1 MTAPDEAKAP
11 VALAIVVPMLD
22 EAATL
27 PELLAHL
34 AVWRDRGCEIV
45 LVDGGSRDDSVAIA
59 RAAGFRVMVAERGRA
74 CQMNAGARACG
85 GAILLF
91 LHADTR
97 LPAEADTKVR
107 VALEGGVQVPAGPS
121 AARTRSARCAHAW
134 GRFDVRIDGRPRM
147 LRVVAALMN
156 LRSRSSGIATGDQ
169 AVFVRRDVFEALG
182 GFPDQP
188 LMEDIELSRRLL
200 RVSRPAC
207 LRARVRTSGR
217 RWEQRGVW
225 RTIFLMWR
233 LRWAYWRGV
242 PAERLAEAYR

>member
-1 MTAPDEAKAP
+1 MATAEVEGGAG
-11 VALAIVVPMLD
+11 ALAIVVPMLD

-27 PELLAHL
+27 PALLVHL
-34 AVWRDRGCEIV
+34 AGWRARGCEVV
-45 LVDGGSRDDSVAIA
+45 LVDGGSRDDSVEMA
-59 RAAGFRVMVAERGRA
+59 RAAGFRVLIAERGRA
-74 CQMNAGARACG
+74 RQMNAGAQACG
-85 GAILLF
+85 RALLLF

-97 LPAEADTKVR
+97 LPEAADAV
-107 VALEGGVQVPAGPS
+107 VCAALAVQ
-121 AARTRSARCAHAW
+121 AW
-134 GRFDVRIDGRPRM
+134 GRFDVHIDGRPRM

-156 LRSRSSGIATGDQ
+156 LRSRLSGIATGDQ
-169 AVFVRRDVFEALG
+169 AIFVRRDVFEAVG

-188 LMEDIELSRRLL
+188 LMEDIELSCRLL

-225 RTIFLMWR
+225 RTIALMWR

>member
-1 MTAPDEAKAP
+1 MATPEVEARAG
-11 VALAIVVPMLD
+11 ALAIVVPMLD

-27 PELLAHL
+27 PALLVHL
-34 AVWRDRGCEIV
+34 AGWRARGCEVV
-45 LVDGGSRDDSVAIA
+45 LVDGGSRDDSVEMA
-59 RAAGFRVMVAERGRA
+59 RAAGFRVLIAERGRA
-74 CQMNAGARACG
+74 RQMNAGAQACG
-85 GAILLF
+85 RALLLF

-97 LPAEADTKVR
+97 LPEAADAMVR
-107 VALEGGVQVPAGPS
+107 AALAVQ
-121 AARTRSARCAHAW
+121 AW
-134 GRFDVRIDGRPRM
+134 GRFDVRIDGRPLM

-156 LRSRSSGIATGDQ
+156 LRSRLSGIATGDQ
-169 AVFVRRDVFEALG
+169 AIFVRRDVFEAVG

-188 LMEDIELSRRLL
+188 LMEDIELSCRLL

-225 RTIFLMWR
+225 RTIALMWR

>member
-1 MTAPDEAKAP
+1 MATAEVEGGAG
-11 VALAIVVPMLD
+11 ALAIVVPMVD

-27 PELLAHL
+27 PALLVHL
-34 AVWRDRGCEIV
+34 AGWRARGCEVV
-45 LVDGGSRDDSVAIA
+45 LVDGGSRDDSVAMA
-59 RAAGFRVMVAERGRA
+59 RAAGFRVLVAERGRA
-74 CQMNAGARACG
+74 RQMNAGAQACG

-97 LPAEADTKVR
+97 LPEAADAMVR
-107 VALEGGVQVPAGPS
+107 AALAVQ
-121 AARTRSARCAHAW
+121 AW
-134 GRFDVRIDGRPRM
+134 GRFDVHIDGRPRM

-156 LRSRSSGIATGDQ
+156 LRSRLSGIATGDQ
-169 AVFVRRDVFEALG
+169 AIFVRRDVFEAVG

-188 LMEDIELSRRLL
+188 LMEDIELSCRLL

-225 RTIFLMWR
+225 RTIALMWR

>member
-1 MTAPDEAKAP
+1 MAAPQVEERAE
-11 VALAIVVPMLD
+11 ALAIVVPMLD

-27 PELLAHL
+27 PALLVHL
-34 AVWRDRGCEIV
+34 AGWRARGCEVV
-45 LVDGGSRDDSVAIA
+45 LVDGGSRDDSVAMA
-59 RAAGFRVMVAERGRA
+59 RAAGLRVVVAERGRA
-74 CQMNAGARACG
+74 RQMNAGAQACG
-85 GAILLF
+85 GALLLF

-97 LPAEADTKVR
+97 LPEAADAMVR
-107 VALEGGVQVPAGPS
+107 AALAVQ
-121 AARTRSARCAHAW
+121 AW
-134 GRFDVRIDGRPRM
+134 GRFDVRIDGRPLM

-156 LRSRSSGIATGDQ
+156 LRSRLSGIATGDQ
-169 AVFVRRDVFEALG
+169 AIFVRRDVFEAVG

-188 LMEDIELSRRLL
+188 LMEDIELSCRLL

-225 RTIFLMWR
+225 RTIALMWR

>member
-1 MTAPDEAKAP
+1 MATPEVEARAG
-11 VALAIVVPMLD
+11 ALAIVVPMLD

-27 PELLAHL
+27 PALLVHL
-34 AVWRDRGCEIV
+34 AGWRARGCEVV
-45 LVDGGSRDDSVAIA
+45 LVDGGSRDDSVEMA
-59 RAAGFRVMVAERGRA
+59 RAAGFRVLIAERGRA
-74 CQMNAGARACG
+74 RQMNAGAQACG
-85 GAILLF
+85 RALLLF

-97 LPAEADTKVR
+97 LPEAADAV
-107 VALEGGVQVPAGPS
+107 VCAALAVQ
-121 AARTRSARCAHAW
+121 AW
-134 GRFDVRIDGRPRM
+134 GRFDVRIDGRPLM

-156 LRSRSSGIATGDQ
+156 LRSRLSGIATGDQ
-169 AVFVRRDVFEALG
+169 AIFVRRDVFEAVG

-188 LMEDIELSRRLL
+188 LMEDIELSCRLL

-225 RTIFLMWR
+225 RTIALMWR

>member
-1 MTAPDEAKAP
+1 
-11 VALAIVVPMLD
+11 VV
-22 EAATL
+22 
-27 PELLAHL
+27 
-34 AVWRDRGCEIV
+34 
-45 LVDGGSRDDSVAIA
+45 
-59 RAAGFRVMVAERGRA
+59 VAERGRA
-74 CQMNAGARACG
+74 RQMNAGAQACG
-85 GAILLF
+85 GALLLF

-97 LPAEADTKVR
+97 LPEAADAMVR
-107 VALEGGVQVPAGPS
+107 AALAVQ
-121 AARTRSARCAHAW
+121 AW
-134 GRFDVRIDGRPRM
+134 GRFDVRIDGRPLM

-156 LRSRSSGIATGDQ
+156 LRSRLSGIATGDQ
-169 AVFVRRDVFEALG
+169 AIFVRRDVFEAVG

-188 LMEDIELSRRLL
+188 LMEDIELSCRLL

-225 RTIFLMWR
+225 RTIALMWR